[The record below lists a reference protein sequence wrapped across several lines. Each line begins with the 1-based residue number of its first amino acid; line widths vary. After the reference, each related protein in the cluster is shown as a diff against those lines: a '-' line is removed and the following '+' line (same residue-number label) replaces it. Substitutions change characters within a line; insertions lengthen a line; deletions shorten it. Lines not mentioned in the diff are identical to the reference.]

1 MIASLNFAKVVYC
14 TNKIAS
20 LDFAWEQLLPWL
32 SIHSYESHRWA
43 DADILSGDD
52 SSFSLWHFST
62 TTAMPRGRL
71 PLSAGITGFP
81 LDQYKVHSSS
91 FCAEI
96 LEFKWMKDFEC
107 FQILSPSG
115 SSLVRLRILDIQD
128 ILFSFCFPGLL
139 KLSIIATH
147 WFLKVKQFVTEHIVT
162 IFRKITLKVSSLIWL

>member
-71 PLSAGITGFP
+71 PLSDGITGFP

-96 LEFKWMKDFEC
+96 LEFKWVKDFEC
-107 FQILSPSG
+107 FQNLSPSG

-147 WFLKVKQFVTEHIVT
+147 WFLKVKQFVTEQIVT
-162 IFRKITLKVSSLIWL
+162 IFRKITVKV